1 MALRYTKTHSID
13 AHMQGLAPWRR
24 LTKAAA
30 VGGIQNTLFALPL
43 VAPSCFAAY
52 LL

>member
-1 MALRYTKTHSID
+1 MDVRHTKTHSVD
-13 AHMQGLAPWRR
+13 VHMQGLASWRR
-24 LTKAAA
+24 LTKTAA

-43 VAPSCFAAY
+43 VGPSRFAAY